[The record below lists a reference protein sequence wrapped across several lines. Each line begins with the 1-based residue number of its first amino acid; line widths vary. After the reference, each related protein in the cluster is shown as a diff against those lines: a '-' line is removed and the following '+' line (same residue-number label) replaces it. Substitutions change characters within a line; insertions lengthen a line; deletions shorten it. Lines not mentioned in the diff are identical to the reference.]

1 MLLIKLIVFIISYSW
16 FLSLLK
22 LHSTRQVLV
31 EGSNQGGQNWLAT
44 GGWSK
49 QPEAQCWGSSA
60 QCRFFGGAGLCCLQ
74 KYSGTVLC
82 RRVKARGY
90 FGEATSS
97 FS

>member
-60 QCRFFGGAGLCCLQ
+60 QCRFFWRCGSLLLAEIQ
-74 KYSGTVLC
+74 WYSV
-82 RRVKARGY
+82 V
-90 FGEATSS
+90 
-97 FS
+97 